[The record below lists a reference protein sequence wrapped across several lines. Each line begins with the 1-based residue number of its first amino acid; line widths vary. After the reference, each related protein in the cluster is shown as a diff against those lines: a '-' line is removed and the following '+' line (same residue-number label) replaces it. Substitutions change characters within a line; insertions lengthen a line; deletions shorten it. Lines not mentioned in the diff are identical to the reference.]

1 MCLILNL
8 IGEDVLL
15 LLLSALHQHIND
27 CTCER
32 DTSEDNQKGELVSGE
47 SESESRLQ
55 TRL

>member
-15 LLLSALHQHIND
+15 LLLSPVHQRIHD
-27 CTCER
+27 DKCER
-32 DTSEDNQKGELVSGE
+32 DTSEDKQKSELVSGE